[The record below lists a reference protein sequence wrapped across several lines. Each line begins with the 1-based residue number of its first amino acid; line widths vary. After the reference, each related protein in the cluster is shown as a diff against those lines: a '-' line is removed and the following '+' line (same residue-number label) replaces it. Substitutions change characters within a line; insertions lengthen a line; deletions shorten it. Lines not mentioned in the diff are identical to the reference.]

1 VDDNRDAADSLCMI
15 LNSLGHA
22 ARAVYG
28 SAEALRSLEGH
39 TPDVILLDIG
49 LPAMDGY
56 QLAAVIRARKLQTRI
71 VALTGYGQPED
82 VKRALAS
89 GIDAHLVKP
98 VNLDALQAALGP
110 PARRPNDKIVTFGR
124 RHA

>member
-1 VDDNRDAADSLCMI
+1 MI

-28 SAEALRSLEGH
+28 SAEALRSLEAD

-56 QLAAVIRARKLQTRI
+56 QLAGVIRTRGIATRI
-71 VALTGYGQPED
+71 VALTGYGQPDD
-82 VKRALAS
+82 VKRALAA

-98 VNLDALQAALGP
+98 VDLDALQAALGP
-110 PARRPNDKIVTFGR
+110 PASRPGDKVVHFGR
-124 RHA
+124 R